1 MSGYWVYVVYLVT
14 FTQGNGASN
23 LSIVLIARPLAALV
37 LKSGLIDL
45 RGPPRCRHDLSAWSH
60 YAFPMKVHRPSESP
74 LDLRVS
80 RIISP
85 TMDTTRTPRILTHD
99 ERKAADAAFAGRPL
113 NPTWSEAAKRV
124 YEGLIHALPSLPD
137 EPLVG
142 QDENNPSNHVQAE
155 SPVTAPTVE
164 EPRPEQSVTVENQL
178 EPVTDVS
185 AKQLTANRQQAIQAG
200 LLIDVSTVA
209 QKLGLTFPV
218 TVTKPL
224 WEIGIAPSESISD
237 EEKSQRLRDVLMAFR
252 LRIASQTTLSPL
264 IDFPAML
271 ALPPGE
277 VPQPVPLFALIQPD
291 EQNRAVATLLL
302 PNEVSATIIPMN

>member
-1 MSGYWVYVVYLVT
+1 
-14 FTQGNGASN
+14 
-23 LSIVLIARPLAALV
+23 
-37 LKSGLIDL
+37 
-45 RGPPRCRHDLSAWSH
+45 
-60 YAFPMKVHRPSESP
+60 
-74 LDLRVS
+74 
-80 RIISP
+80 
-85 TMDTTRTPRILTHD
+85 MDTTRTARILTHD
-99 ERKAADAAFAGRPL
+99 ERKAAEAAFARRPF
-113 NPTWSEAAKRV
+113 NPAWSESAKRV
-124 YEGLIHALPSLPD
+124 YAGLIEALPTLPEESIA
-137 EPLVG
+137 EPD
-142 QDENNPSNHVQAE
+142 QSNSSAQLQAA
-155 SPVTAPTVE
+155 SGVKIPTVE
-164 EPRPEQSVTVENQL
+164 EEPGLAPAAVSENATEPQAVE
-178 EPVTDVS
+178 S
-185 AKQLTANRQQAIQAG
+185 AQQLTANRQQAIQAG
-200 LLIDVSTVA
+200 LLIDVSAIA

-237 EEKSQRLRDVLMAFR
+237 EEKAQRLRDVLMAFR